1 MYQNRNAVSILNLVS
16 NIAYLRLSDFCS
28 QLFSLLLCCLQLALQ
43 SLQTSR
49 NVAAAAFQLSSQTV
63 HHFLGSIYMSHS
75 TMTGNSLNT
84 AHACTAGA
92 FANDFE
98 HTDLS
103 SIAYMAATAE
113 FHGEVRNG
121 NNTNN
126 IAVFF
131 TEESSSTLL
140 LSFLNRQLFNIN
152 SFAS

>member
-1 MYQNRNAVSILNLVS
+1 MIIHDRIS
-16 NIAYLRLSDFCS
+16 
-28 QLFSLLLCCLQLALQ
+28 
-43 SLQTSR
+43 
-49 NVAAAAFQLSSQTV
+49 
-63 HHFLGSIYMSHS
+63 GK
-75 TMTGNSLNT
+75 SLNT

-103 SIAYMAATAE
+103 SIAYMAAAAE
-113 FHGEVRNG
+113 HHGEVRNG
-121 NNTNN
+121 NNANN

-152 SFAS
+152 SFASQNLLVDNSLNLLQLLSSNLREVGEVKTQNGPDDIAAGLA